1 MAKSDTRKRFEQKFR
16 EELDAGNATFE
27 FEGKQYSTKLAAP
40 SAGGPTRRG
49 RGSPTGRY
57 DEAKPATSLKDFY
70 GKYKDSLPEKYAPD
84 DDMSSSGPQT
94 EAQRVGRAV
103 SDARSSVRR
112 LVAPNMGVDTE
123 AERGERAGAM
133 AAIQRARKANMEA
146 GNRAEE
152 GILRGSSYRKGG
164 MVKAKK
170 SGVRGAGCAAK
181 GHGKMKM
188 Y

>member
-49 RGSPTGRY
+49 RGSPTGQY

-70 GKYKDSLPEKYAPD
+70 EKYPDSFPKKYAPD
-84 DDMSSSGPQT
+84 DAMSSSGPQT
-94 EAQRVGRAV
+94 EAQRTGAAIGNVRKAIRDAV
-103 SDARSSVRR
+103 SSPSEDADNT
-112 LVAPNMGVDTE
+112 AK
-123 AERGERAGAM
+123 
-133 AAIQRARKANMEA
+133 AAIKAARTANIQA
-146 GNRAEE
+146 GNRADE
-152 GILRGSSYRKGG
+152 GILPGSTYSRSGYKKGG